1 MTLFGLLQFAAI
13 AAVLAH
19 VVPKLTSSAV
29 STYGSFVNGCIATF
43 CIGFVYQVV
52 LLLCNSLG
60 LYQVFG
66 QDLYAWIWLV
76 KLALFAASILI
87 FGRLF
92 DRVLYV
98 RGFGGAFVAA
108 IAIVATMMLLPMV
121 LHV

>member
-13 AAVLAH
+13 AAVLAY

-43 CIGFVYQVV
+43 
-52 LLLCNSLG
+52 
-60 LYQVFG
+60 
-66 QDLYAWIWLV
+66 WIWLV